1 VRRAHGQVCVEDDLH
16 VEATLRGQLR
26 QCLVP
31 LVLRGGDVPL
41 NHRTPR
47 LSPYSHQPGTWELG
61 YHQID
66 VDFTK
71 PGRSKS
77 FDPGAKTSQDDTST
91 VYNQTLYG
99 QFYASQMDSS
109 VWAHEIG
116 HLMGLGDDYYNL
128 SPGHRQDEPL
138 PGRAGTLMA
147 DGATIDQ
154 PLADRLADILNL
166 TGHLPQCWKGTMHSE
181 TTGHQGG
188 SLLCTGEAWDHAVKL
203 FASAEG
209 KVTGEATSHLVS
221 MPTCSG
227 GDWASVLRDHA
238 KNAAFGAA
246 GRRNEQLTNATTAHG
261 DVRTNVAVPFS
272 VGASASGHHIVD
284 LTCVSCILTPRG
296 L

>member
-1 VRRAHGQVCVEDDLH
+1 
-16 VEATLRGQLR
+16 
-26 QCLVP
+26 
-31 LVLRGGDVPL
+31 
-41 NHRTPR
+41 
-47 LSPYSHQPGTWELG
+47 
-61 YHQID
+61 
-66 VDFTK
+66 
-71 PGRSKS
+71 
-77 FDPGAKTSQDDTST
+77 
-91 VYNQTLYG
+91 
-99 QFYASQMDSS
+99 
-109 VWAHEIG
+109 
-116 HLMGLGDDYYNL
+116 
-128 SPGHRQDEPL
+128 
-138 PGRAGTLMA
+138 MA
-147 DGATIDQ
+147 DGDTIDQ

-188 SLLCTGEAWDHAVKL
+188 SLPCTGEAWDHAVKL

-246 GRRNEQLTNATTAHG
+246 GRRNEQQFELTFSETRIDGPTGGLIQYSLGVGKEPPTIVVPLTNATTAHG

-284 LTCVSCILTPRG
+284 LKCVSCILTPRG